1 MARSLPKQNL
11 VIASH
16 NAGKIFEIKQFLKAQ
31 KIGSISASELNLK
44 EPEEN
49 GRSFYANAMI
59 KAKAAAKSS
68 GLISL
73 ADDSGLCVHA
83 LGGKPGVFSARWAG
97 PKKNFYYAMK
107 RIETELS
114 DKTDHTAHFVCGL
127 ALAWPD
133 GYQEYFEGHVNGTIK
148 FPPTG
153 NLGFGYDPI
162 FCPIGYNIT
171 FGQIE
176 PDEKN
181 TIAHRAKAFEKL
193 FAAHQN

>member
-1 MARSLPKQNL
+1 MRLRRENTFTVL
-11 VIASH
+11 
-16 NAGKIFEIKQFLKAQ
+16 FFY
-31 KIGSISASELNLK
+31 GSVSGMQIVSAHYRGSK
-44 EPEEN
+44 
-49 GRSFYANAMI
+49 
-59 KAKAAAKSS
+59 
-68 GLISL
+68 
-73 ADDSGLCVHA
+73 
-83 LGGKPGVFSARWAG
+83 
-97 PKKNFYYAMK
+97 
-107 RIETELS
+107 
-114 DKTDHTAHFVCGL
+114 
-127 ALAWPD
+127 AWPD
-133 GYQEYFEGHVNGTIK
+133 GYQEYFEGHVNGIIK